1 MVVKTRSRN
10 AAVKQADEALL
21 AELGYKQEFKREFT
35 PLEVRSPLFE
45 STPTTITCR
54 YLGSRF
60 PSLGLC
66 PLYRLCYSMPFPTE
80 AVRPWSGGYVH
91 VLG

>member
-1 MVVKTRSRN
+1 
-10 AAVKQADEALL
+10 
-21 AELGYKQEFKREFT
+21 
-35 PLEVRSPLFE
+35 VRSPLFE